1 MKKSVLLCSLASIVF
16 LFSFNFA
23 YCDPIWNRASNSPYS
38 VSKSFRVGDLI
49 TVIVLESTSAVQKA
63 GTDTNAS
70 DSLSLAFSSNLVNLY
85 HPGKS
90 ITGSGGNTYKGLGAT
105 TRTSNVTAKIAAVVV
120 KVLPNGNLMVSG
132 EHRVEV
138 NDEIQTIKI
147 SGMIRP
153 KDVSLQNT
161 VYSYQVA
168 GADVS
173 VKGKGVVGE
182 AESPGMFTR
191 FFNWIF

>member
-1 MKKSVLLCSLASIVF
+1 MKKTKLIGIFLILFFLLPMSFVF
-16 LFSFNFA
+16 ADS
-23 YCDPIWNRASNSPYS
+23 IWNRASSSPYS
-38 VSKSFRVGDLI
+38 VSKSFRVGDII

-63 GTDTNAS
+63 GTDTNAN
-70 DSLSLAFSSNLVNLY
+70 DSLSLAFSSNLVNMY
-85 HPGKS
+85 HPGKA
-90 ITGSGGNTYKGLGAT
+90 ITGSGGNTYKGLGDT

-120 KVLPNGNLMVSG
+120 KIMTNGNLLVAG

-138 NDEIQTIKI
+138 NDETQTIKV
-147 SGMIRP
+147 SGIIRP

-168 GADVS
+168 EADVS
-173 VKGKGVVGE
+173 INGKGVIGE
-182 AESPGMFTR
+182 ASSPGVFTR

>member
-1 MKKSVLLCSLASIVF
+1 V
-16 LFSFNFA
+16 N
-23 YCDPIWNRASNSPYS
+23 
-38 VSKSFRVGDLI
+38 KSFRVGDII
-49 TVIVLESTSAVQKA
+49 TIIVLETTSAVQKA
-63 GTDTNAS
+63 GTDTNVNDNLSSTLDHTIAS
-70 DSLSLAFSSNLVNLY
+70 LNIQPSNFV
-85 HPGKS
+85 KA
-90 ITGSGGNTYKGLGAT
+90 TAGNTYRGLGST

-120 KVLPNGNLMVSG
+120 KVMPNGNLMISG
-132 EHRVEV
+132 DHRVEV
-138 NDEIQTIKI
+138 NDEIQTIRI
-147 SGMIRP
+147 SGIVRP

-182 AESPGMFTR
+182 ADSPGVFTR